1 MNTVNIA
8 NNPSSHSTHSSTELK
23 QRLRRTW
30 ALTKFELVRLFLTKR
45 GVLAITAFATLWFF
59 ILYYAVDSAATIVSN
74 DSFKENANQ
83 MFGALGLS
91 QLLEWQVSE
100 LIIYWLIALYLFP
113 VFALGAASDQT
124 CADRTRGTLRFISL
138 RATRNEILIGRF
150 LGQCLIIALLIA
162 LTLTA
167 TISMAWWRDSA
178 LLLPAFLKGLM
189 LFVQLVLVILP
200 FVALLSFFN
209 SVLSSAKLTVV
220 VTVLFFGLGSI
231 FINILLYV
239 HPSAE
244 YLHYL
249 IPGEQISEIVGQQS
263 LKAVHYLIPLIQ
275 TAFYLFLASI
285 LMKRSAL

>member
-8 NNPSSHSTHSSTELK
+8 NNPSSHSTHTPTELK